1 VCGDCPS
8 RLFPGGEKAAER
20 GASHSSNYFAA
31 GEAELTGAALWL
43 QVLYTFRVSSLW
55 SEDRANPRASTPSKG
70 RISFMIRF
78 LQKDNRLVKS
88 IFWIIISVACIT
100 MVITLVP
107 GIFNDAAAAADT
119 YATVRPGG
127 VLGKY
132 FGKPTDISTTD
143 VQQIAAQMLQ
153 RQRLPEFVLPYMMQ
167 RVGQSMVQQAVVLQE
182 ANRLGLPVSDEGLR
196 QFLHSG
202 MYGQVLF
209 PKGVY
214 IGDDAYRNLISQQ
227 FNISTQ
233 KFETE
238 VKKEIEEN
246 RLKAMVTGGITVSNA
261 EVRSYYVDQA
271 TKIKF
276 DYAVINSAD
285 LEKEINPTDADLHQF
300 FKTNAAKYAKAAPE
314 SRKISYLAFS
324 DGQEPGATPQVT
336 DAEIQQYYTQHQ
348 KEYQVEDQVR
358 VRHILIKVD
367 KDVSPQADA
376 AARAKAEVILKQI
389 KAGGNFAELA
399 QANSD
404 DPGSKVQG
412 GELGFLK
419 RGATVPDF
427 DQAAFT
433 LPVGQTSDLIK
444 TQFGYHILQVE
455 EKQTAH
461 TRPLDEVKPTVVAL
475 LTRQKET
482 AQGQAYAQQLANEAQ
497 KNGLAKTG
505 EAHHLQVVTTDYL
518 QSGAIVP
525 GLADGSKLISTAFT
539 SKPGAAP
546 LVASTGE
553 GFAVFRVDDVKAA
566 HAPDFDEFK
575 STLMTDY
582 RQEQL
587 PQLLSRKTSEL
598 SEKAKSDG
606 NDLARAAKEMGIPV
620 KTSDPVGRTG
630 QVPDIGQ
637 LASAAPGLFDLS
649 VGQVSG
655 PIDTS
660 RTGIV
665 AKLVDKQQP
674 GADDIARNLDSTR
687 ETLLNQRRDEMFE
700 VFVTNLVDQYQ
711 KQGRI
716 RMSAKAQSPTGLGG
730 PS

>member
-1 VCGDCPS
+1 
-8 RLFPGGEKAAER
+8 
-20 GASHSSNYFAA
+20 
-31 GEAELTGAALWL
+31 
-43 QVLYTFRVSSLW
+43 
-55 SEDRANPRASTPSKG
+55 
-70 RISFMIRF
+70 MIRF

-88 IFWIIISVACIT
+88 IFVVIIAVACIT

-107 GIFNDAAAAADT
+107 GIFNDSASAADT

-127 VLGKY
+127 LLGKY
-132 FGKPTDISTTD
+132 FGKATDISTTD

-153 RQRLPEFVLPYMMQ
+153 RQRLPDFVLPYMMQ

-182 ANRLGLPVSDEGLR
+182 ANRLGLQVTDAGLA

-214 IGDDAYRNLISQQ
+214 IGDEKYRELISQQ

-246 RLKAMVTGGITVSNA
+246 RLKAMVTGGITVSDS
-261 EVRSYYVDQA
+261 EVRSNYTDQG

-285 LEKEINPTDADLHQF
+285 LEKEINPIDTDLQAF
-300 FKTNAAKYAKAAPE
+300 FKTNAAKYAKAIPE
-314 SRKISYLAFS
+314 TRKISYVAFS
-324 DGQEPGATPQVT
+324 NGQEPGGTPKVS

-348 KEYQVEDQVR
+348 KDYQVEDQVR

-367 KDVSPQADA
+367 QGADAKADA
-376 AARAKAEVILKQI
+376 AAKAKAEDILKQL

-399 QANSD
+399 KANSD
-404 DPGSKVQG
+404 DPGSKDQG

-419 RGATVPDF
+419 RGATVPEF
-427 DQAAFT
+427 DQAAFS
-433 LPVGQTSDLIK
+433 LPIGQLSGLVK
-444 TQFGYHILQVE
+444 TKFGYHILEVE

-461 TRPLDEVKPTVVAL
+461 TRPLDEVKPTIVAL
-475 LTRQKET
+475 LTRDKEN

-497 KNGLAKTG
+497 KNGLAKTA

-518 QSGAIVP
+518 QQGAIVA
-525 GLADGSKLISTAFT
+525 GLADGSKLLTSAFT
-539 SKPGAAP
+539 SKPGGAP
-546 LVASTGE
+546 LIASTGE
-553 GFAVFRVDDVKAA
+553 GFAVFQVDDVKAA
-566 HAPDFDEFK
+566 HAPTFEAFK
-575 STLMTDY
+575 STLLTDY

-587 PQLLSRKTSEL
+587 PQLLSRKTNEL
-598 SEKAKSDG
+598 SEKAKADG
-606 NDLARAAKEMGIPV
+606 NDLAKAAKEMGIPV
-620 KTSDPVGRTG
+620 KTSDLVGRTG

-637 LASAAPGLFDLS
+637 LASVAPGLFDLS
-649 VGQVSG
+649 AGQVSA
-655 PIDTS
+655 PIDTT

-665 AKLVDKQQP
+665 AKILDKQQP
-674 GADDIARNLDSTR
+674 TADEIAKNLDATR
-687 ETLLNQRRDEMFE
+687 DTLLSQRRDQMFE

-716 RMSAKAQSPTGLGG
+716 HINAKTQSALAPGG

>member
-1 VCGDCPS
+1 
-8 RLFPGGEKAAER
+8 
-20 GASHSSNYFAA
+20 
-31 GEAELTGAALWL
+31 
-43 QVLYTFRVSSLW
+43 
-55 SEDRANPRASTPSKG
+55 
-70 RISFMIRF
+70 MIRF

-88 IFWIIISVACIT
+88 IFVVIIAVACIT

-107 GIFNDAAAAADT
+107 GIFNDSASAADT

-127 VLGKY
+127 LLGKY
-132 FGKPTDISTTD
+132 LGKSTDISTTD

-153 RQRLPEFVLPYMMQ
+153 RQRLPDFVLPYMMQ

-182 ANRLGLPVSDEGLR
+182 ANHLGLQVTDAGLA

-214 IGDDAYRNLISQQ
+214 IGDDKYRDLISQQ

-246 RLKAMVTGGITVSNA
+246 RLKAMVTGGITVSDN
-261 EVRSYYVDQA
+261 EVRSYYTDQG

-285 LEKEINPTDADLHQF
+285 LEKGINPTDADLQTF
-300 FKTNAAKYAKAAPE
+300 FKSNAAKYANAIPE
-314 SRKISYLAFS
+314 SRKISYIAFS
-324 DGQEPGATPQVT
+324 DGQEPGGTPQVS

-348 KEYQVEDQVR
+348 KDYQIDDQAR

-367 KDVSPQADA
+367 QGGSPQVDA
-376 AARAKAEVILKQI
+376 AAKAKAENILKQI

-399 QANSD
+399 KANSD
-404 DPGSKVQG
+404 DPGSKDQG

-419 RGATVPDF
+419 RGATVPEF

-433 LPVGQTSDLIK
+433 LPVGQTSDLVK
-444 TQFGYHILQVE
+444 TKFGYHIIQVE

-461 TRPLDEVKPTVVAL
+461 TRPLDEVKPTIVAL
-475 LTRQKET
+475 LTREKET
-482 AQGQAYAQQLANEAQ
+482 AQGQAYAQQLANESQ
-497 KNGLAKTG
+497 KNGLAKTA

-518 QSGAIVP
+518 QQGAVVA
-525 GLADGSKLISTAFT
+525 GLADGSKLLTSAFT
-539 SKPGAAP
+539 AKAGASP
-546 LVASTGE
+546 LIASTGE
-553 GFAVFRVDDVKAA
+553 GFAVFQVNDVKAA
-566 HAPDFDEFK
+566 HAPNFDEFK
-575 STLMTDY
+575 STLLTDY
-582 RQEQL
+582 RQQQL
-587 PQLLSRKTSEL
+587 PQLLARKTSEL
-598 SEKAKSDG
+598 SEKAKADG
-606 NDLARAAKEMGIPV
+606 NDLTKAAKEMGIPV
-620 KTSDPVGRTG
+620 KSSDLVGRTG
-630 QVPDIGQ
+630 QVPDVGQ
-637 LASAAPGLFDLS
+637 LASAAPGLFDLNA
-649 VGQVSG
+649 GQVSA
-655 PIDTS
+655 PIDTARS
-660 RTGIV
+660 GIV
-665 AKLVDKQQP
+665 AKILDKQQP
-674 GADDIARNLDSTR
+674 STDEIAKNLDQTR
-687 ETLLNQRRDEMFE
+687 ETLLNQRRDQMFE

-716 RMSAKAQSPTGLGG
+716 HVNAKTQSALTPGG